1 MNSMIIT
8 TKDGTVYYAPDDR
21 ADKNIAEFCN
31 SNKLLFSYIKIAL
44 KDIDEKSKVKRECN
58 VRSTNH

>member
-8 TKDGTVYYAPDDR
+8 TKEGTIYYALNDK
-21 ADKNIAEFCN
+21 ADKTIAEFYN

-44 KDIDEKSKVKRECN
+44 KNIDKKSKVKKDCN
-58 VRSTNH
+58 D